1 MFRPVTSSVSAV
13 SRVVA
18 KGHQAVHHVSCSPS
32 KIPYVGFSPVRLET
46 GIQLRPSQIGRR
58 VKREARIR
66 RPTMCLYAARALL
79 STSVAHSGNL
89 ARRLSKTIQSR
100 GPWLVSGLCC
110 PAESSLTMASS
121 EALDSSRWLIFFVRR
136 IFALRPHLGW
146 SRETPRF
153 TPYVFSSVP
162 SPGPRRL
169 KWLLLSISS
178 PLAEAFA
185 TLVKARQT
193 QFPRTSV
200 PAWVGVTRLY

>member
-46 GIQLRPSQIGRR
+46 GIRLRSSQIGRR

-66 RPTMCLYAARALL
+66 RRTMCLYAARALL
-79 STSVAHSGNL
+79 STSVAHSGSL

-121 EALDSSRWLIFFVRR
+121 EPLDSSRWLIFFVRR

-178 PLAEAFA
+178 PLAKAFA

-200 PAWVGVTRLY
+200 PA

>member
-32 KIPYVGFSPVRLET
+32 KIPYVGFSPVRLKT
-46 GIQLRPSQIGRR
+46 GIQLRPSHIRGR

-66 RPTMCLYAARALL
+66 QPPICLYAAKVLL
-79 STSVAHSGNL
+79 STSVALSGKS

-146 SRETPRF
+146 CRETPRF

-162 SPGPRRL
+162 SPGPPRL
-169 KWLLLSISS
+169 KWLLLSVSS